1 MWLVP
6 LYTPGWRETKLS
18 KVPCLRKQRDRR
30 GLNPRP
36 PDPLEFEVLTARRP
50 HMPPQKVGVEKDP
63 TNFFSVE
70 QWGCCLCSIVLTT
83 SLTAF
88 CGRRMWLL
96 ILGILWYLGVP
107 RYSELTGIFTI
118 FFIACLPFWHHF
130 KLSYNVYVIHSRVSP
145 FHKVQIRSDATVK
158 RTTDGYSFW
167 VHSSAPN
174 LCSANYVNPLN
185 PNVKIQILICCPHM
199 FSIEA
204 VGRICWSIN

>member
-50 HMPPQKVGVEKDP
+50 HMPPQKGGVEKDP

-118 FFIACLPFWHHF
+118 FFIACLPFWYQF
-130 KLSYNVYVIHSRVSP
+130 KLSYNMHVIHSRVSP
-145 FHKVQIRSDATVK
+145 FHKVQIRSGATVK
-158 RTTDGYSFW
+158 RTTDGYSSW

-174 LCSANYVNPLN
+174 LCSANYVNLFYN
-185 PNVKIQILICCPHM
+185 RAFYVLLLIVIDNY
-199 FSIEA
+199 SQ
-204 VGRICWSIN
+204 V

>member
-6 LYTPGWRETKLS
+6 IYTPGWRETKLS

-50 HMPPQKVGVEKDP
+50 HMPPQKGGVEKDP
-63 TNFFSVE
+63 TIFFSVE

-88 CGRRMWLL
+88 RGRRMWLL

-107 RYSELTGIFTI
+107 RYSGSTGIFTI

-130 KLSYNVYVIHSRVSP
+130 KLSYNMYVIHSRVLP
-145 FHKVQIRSDATVK
+145 FHKVQIRSGATVK
-158 RTTDGYSFW
+158 RTTEGYSFW

-174 LCSANYVNPLN
+174 LCGANYVNPLN
-185 PNVKIQILICCPHM
+185 LNIKIQILICCPHM

>member
-6 LYTPGWRETKLS
+6 LYTPGWRLAKLS
-18 KVPCLRKQRDRR
+18 KVLCLRKQCDRR
-30 GLNPRP
+30 DLNPGP
-36 PDPLEFEVLTARRP
+36 PDPEFEVLTARRP

-96 ILGILWYLGVP
+96 ILGILWYLGVL

-118 FFIACLPFWHHF
+118 FFIACPPFWHHF
-130 KLSYNVYVIHSRVSP
+130 KLSYNMHVIHSRVSP
-145 FHKVQIRSDATVK
+145 FHKVQIRSGATVK
-158 RTTDGYSFW
+158 RTTEGYSFW

-174 LCSANYVNPLN
+174 LCSANYVNLFYN
-185 PNVKIQILICCPHM
+185 RAFYVLLLIVIDDY
-199 FSIEA
+199 SQ
-204 VGRICWSIN
+204 V